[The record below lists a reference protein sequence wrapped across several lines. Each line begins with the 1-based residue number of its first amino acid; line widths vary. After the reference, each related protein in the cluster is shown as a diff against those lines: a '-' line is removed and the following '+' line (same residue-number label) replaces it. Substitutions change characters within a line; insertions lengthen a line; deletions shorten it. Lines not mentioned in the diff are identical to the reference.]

1 MIYLLTPILTAL
13 IGWLTNLV
21 AVKMLFLPLQPKV
34 IFGIR
39 FQGLIPRRQSEL
51 AQQCAEIVERELF
64 QQSMIRNAVLEADVG
79 GMAEAKVRA
88 LMKEKL
94 MDRLKSIPMIGAFVT
109 PESMSGI
116 EDFVV
121 KEIRVLSEQMAVE
134 FADQV
139 ESQLQV
145 RHIVQSRIEA
155 FDLDRLREIVEQV
168 ASKEFK
174 TIEWVGAFL
183 GFCVGLGQSLILYLY
198 R

>member
-1 MIYLLTPILTAL
+1 MIYLITPLLTAL
-13 IGWLTNLV
+13 IGWLTNWV

-34 IFGIR
+34 ILGIR
-39 FQGLIPRRQSEL
+39 FQGLIPRRQREL
-51 AQQCAEIVERELF
+51 AEQCAEIVERELF

-94 MDRLKSIPMIGAFVT
+94 MDRLKTIPVIGAFIT

-183 GFCVGLGQSLILYLY
+183 GFCVGLGQSLVLYFY
-198 R
+198 

>member
-1 MIYLLTPILTAL
+1 
-13 IGWLTNLV
+13 
-21 AVKMLFLPLQPKV
+21 
-34 IFGIR
+34 
-39 FQGLIPRRQSEL
+39 
-51 AQQCAEIVERELF
+51 
-64 QQSMIRNAVLEADVG
+64 
-79 GMAEAKVRA
+79 
-88 LMKEKL
+88 
-94 MDRLKSIPMIGAFVT
+94 VT

-183 GFCVGLGQSLILYLY
+183 GFCVGLGQSFILYLY

>member
-1 MIYLLTPILTAL
+1 MIYLITPLLTAL
-13 IGWLTNLV
+13 IGWLTNWV

-34 IFGIR
+34 ILGIR
-39 FQGLIPRRQSEL
+39 FQGLIPRRQREL
-51 AQQCAEIVERELF
+51 AEQCAEIVERELF
-64 QQSMIRNAVLEADVG
+64 QQSMIRNAVLGADVG

-94 MDRLKSIPMIGAFVT
+94 MDRLKTIPVIGAFIT

-183 GFCVGLGQSLILYLY
+183 GFCVGLGQSLVLYFY
-198 R
+198 

>member
-1 MIYLLTPILTAL
+1 VIYLLTPILTAL

>member
-1 MIYLLTPILTAL
+1 VIYLVTPLLTAL
-13 IGWLTNLV
+13 IGWLTNWV

-39 FQGLIPRRQSEL
+39 FQGLIPRRQREL

-79 GMAEAKVRA
+79 SMAESKVRA

-94 MDRLKSIPMIGAFVT
+94 MDKIKGIPMIGAFVT

-183 GFCVGLGQSLILYLY
+183 GFCVGLGQSLILYFY
-198 R
+198 